1 MPSPITTLFVDVGGV
16 LLTNSWGHTARHRAA
31 ERFDLDCDTLNR
43 RHYAVFTLYEEGKLN
58 LDEYLD
64 RAVFYEDRPF
74 SRKDFQEFM
83 FSQSE
88 TNPQMIELVRGVKA
102 RHGLKVVAIS
112 NVGWELAAH
121 RIEKFVLKSF
131 IDLFVFSCFVRC
143 RKPEADIYYMA
154 MDIAQVTPDAVV
166 YLEEQPMFVEVAK
179 KLGIRVFQHLSD
191 KFTRQSLAALDLPP
205 EGRRTVPTGLSCPRP
220 ERETPPG
227 AGPMAGCRGAGRS
240 EPKANF
246 C

>member
-16 LLTNSWGHTARHRAA
+16 LLTNAWGHTARHRAA
-31 ERFDLDCDTLNR
+31 EHFNIDCETLNR
-43 RHYAVFTLYEEGKLN
+43 RHYAIFTHYEEGKLN

-64 RAVFYEDRPF
+64 RVVFYEDRPF

-88 TNPQMIELVRGVKA
+88 ANPQMIELVRGVKA

-112 NVGWELAAH
+112 NVGWELATH
-121 RIEKFVLKSF
+121 RIEKFALKSF

-154 MDIAQVTPDAVV
+154 MDIAQVPPEAVL
-166 YLEEQPMFVEVAK
+166 YIEEQPMFVEVAK
-179 KLGIRVFQHLSD
+179 KLGIRAFQHLSHM
-191 KFTRQSLAALDLPP
+191 FTQRWLADEGLSP
-205 EGRRTVPTGLSCPRP
+205 EG
-220 ERETPPG
+220 
-227 AGPMAGCRGAGRS
+227 
-240 EPKANF
+240 
-246 C
+246 